1 MQTPADA
8 VDAALVGSQF
18 LTGMFVVVSTVM
30 FVVVA
35 AKWLIRA
42 SQSL

>member
-18 LTGMFVVVSTVM
+18 LGGLFAVSATVM
-30 FVVVA
+30 FVVLA
-35 AKWLIRA
+35 AKFVIRA
-42 SQSL
+42 ARSL